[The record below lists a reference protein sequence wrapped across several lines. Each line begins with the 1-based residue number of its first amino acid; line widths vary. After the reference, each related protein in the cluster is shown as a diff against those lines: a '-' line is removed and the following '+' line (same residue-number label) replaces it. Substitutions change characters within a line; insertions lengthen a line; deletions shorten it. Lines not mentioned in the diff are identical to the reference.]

1 MNQTL
6 SHPPHRHKKNKQASE
21 LERRDSGPLVF
32 LLHHR
37 RKCEECFF
45 LDMRSNLQPS
55 AFSLQPFL
63 IAALAIAVLLAAVVR
78 LRLLSIPLERDE
90 GEFAYAGQLMLEG
103 IPPYKLA
110 FNIKL
115 PGTYAAYAALMGL
128 FGQTTAGIH
137 FGFLLVNLV
146 TLALLFLIARRL
158 LDDAQAAI
166 ACVCY
171 ALFSLSPGVLGLQG
185 HATHMVVLMALG
197 GLWLLLRARASGRAW
212 TCGWS
217 GMLFGL
223 SFLCKQPGIFFAM
236 FGGAV
241 LLRDAARAPACERA
255 KRLCQ
260 LGIFCAGVAIP
271 FLATCLWMWRAG
283 TFHRFWFW
291 TMVYAPFHAGNLKEE
306 TVWWQLNEVSR
317 RARALEWWGLAAA
330 AGLVCLM
337 FDKAQREAK
346 FILVCLLGFSFMALM
361 ASFYF
366 FRHYFIVLLPVTSL
380 LVAVAV
386 RGAARR
392 AGWRVTG
399 CAFALACAGFIFVNR
414 AVWFQ
419 LTPEAVCRSLYP
431 GEPFPEAEAIGRYIR
446 EHSAPGDLIAV
457 LGSEPEI
464 YFHAHRH
471 SASGYMYMYDLMK
484 LSPYAPAMQAEMEHD
499 IEKGRPLYLVMVY
512 APTSWARTI
521 NSDPAL
527 FGWSNG
533 YARQY
538 YDLAGEV
545 VFSGEDR
552 TDYFW
557 GPAAAAR
564 KKDAPVDVSIMRRK
578 PGL

>member
-1 MNQTL
+1 MHFSL
-6 SHPPHRHKKNKQASE
+6 P
-21 LERRDSGPLVF
+21 
-32 LLHHR
+32 
-37 RKCEECFF
+37 
-45 LDMRSNLQPS
+45 PS
-55 AFSLQPFL
+55 AFRLHSW
-63 IAALAIAVLLAAVVR
+63 IAVALVMAVLLSLSVR

-90 GEFAYAGQLMLEG
+90 GEYAYAGQLMLEG

-115 PGTYAAYAALMGL
+115 PGTYAAYAAMMGL

-137 FGFLLVNLV
+137 LGFLAVNLA

-158 LDDAQAAI
+158 LDAAQAAI
-166 ACVCY
+166 AGVCY

-197 GLWLLLRARASGRAW
+197 GWWLLLRTRASGRVW
-212 TCGWS
+212 TCAWS
-217 GMLFGL
+217 GLLFGL

-236 FGGAV
+236 FGGAL
-241 LLRDAARAPACERA
+241 LLRDVAQAPASERA
-255 KRLCQ
+255 RRLRH

-291 TMVYAPFHAGNLKEE
+291 TMVYAPFHAGNLNEE
-306 TVWWQLNEVSR
+306 AVWWQLNEVSR
-317 RARALEWWGLAAA
+317 RAAALEWWGLAAA

-337 FDKAQREAK
+337 LDKMQREAK
-346 FILVCLLGFSFMALM
+346 FVIVCLLGFSLMALL

-386 RGAARR
+386 RATARG
-392 AGWRVTG
+392 AGWKLAA

-419 LTPEAVCRSLYP
+419 LTPDAVCRSLYP
-431 GEPFPEAEAIGRYIR
+431 GEPFPEAASIGRYIR
-446 EHSAPGDLIAV
+446 ENSAPQDPMAV

-464 YFHAHRH
+464 YFYAHRH

-499 IEKGRPLYLVMVY
+499 IEKAKPPYLVMVY

-521 NSDPAL
+521 NSDAAL
-527 FGWSNG
+527 FGWSNA

-545 VFSGEDR
+545 VLTGSDR
-552 TDYFW
+552 ADYFW
-557 GPAAAAR
+557 GPAAVAR
-564 KKDAPVDVSIMRRK
+564 KKDAPVDVSILKRK
-578 PGL
+578 TGL

>member
-1 MNQTL
+1 
-6 SHPPHRHKKNKQASE
+6 
-21 LERRDSGPLVF
+21 
-32 LLHHR
+32 
-37 RKCEECFF
+37 
-45 LDMRSNLQPS
+45 MRFSFQHSAFRLQPWLTVGL
-55 AFSLQPFL
+55 AV
-63 IAALAIAVLLAAVVR
+63 ALLLAVTVR

-90 GEFAYAGQLMLEG
+90 GEYAYAGQLMLEG

-137 FGFLLVNLV
+137 LGFLLVNLA

-158 LDDAQAAI
+158 LDAAQAAI

-185 HATHMVVLMALG
+185 HATHLVVLTALG

-236 FGGAV
+236 FGGAL
-241 LLRDAARAPACERA
+241 LLRDAAQAPAAERA
-255 KRLCQ
+255 RGLRQ
-260 LGIFCAGVAIP
+260 LGIFCVGVALP

-306 TVWWQLNEVSR
+306 AVWWQLNEFNR
-317 RARALEWWGLAAA
+317 RAGALEWWGLAAA

-337 FDKAQREAK
+337 VDKAQREAK
-346 FILVCLLGFSFMALM
+346 FIMVCLLGFSLMALL

-366 FRHYFIVLLPVTSL
+366 FRHYFIVMLPVASL

-386 RGAARR
+386 RGAARG
-392 AGWRVTG
+392 AGWKVAG
-399 CAFALACAGFIFVNR
+399 GAFALACAGFIFVNR
-414 AVWFQ
+414 AVWFE
-419 LTPEAVCRSLYP
+419 LTPEAVCRSLYQR
-431 GEPFPEAEAIGRYIR
+431 EPFAEAVEIGRYIR
-446 EHSAPGDLIAV
+446 EHSAPEDSMGV

-464 YFHAHRH
+464 CFYAHRH

-499 IEKGRPLYLVMVY
+499 IEKAKPLYLVMVY
-512 APTSWARTI
+512 VPTSWARTI

-527 FGWSNG
+527 FGWSNA

-538 YDLAGEV
+538 YDLAGQA
-545 VFSGEDR
+545 VFSGADR
-552 TDYFW
+552 TEYFW

-564 KKDAPVDVSIMRRK
+564 PIDAPVDVSILRRK